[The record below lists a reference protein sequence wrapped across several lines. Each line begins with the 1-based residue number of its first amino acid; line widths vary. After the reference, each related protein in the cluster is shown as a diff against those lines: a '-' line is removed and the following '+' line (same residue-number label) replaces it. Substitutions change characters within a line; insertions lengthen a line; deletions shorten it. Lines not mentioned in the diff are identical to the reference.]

1 MNPKCSGV
9 RFEEGSN
16 MRMAIGI
23 AGLLLASFAL
33 PAAAQEVQIADGV
46 PQVSF
51 TVNGRNFTIARDQD
65 QNANLTGEFAKT
77 SRPCPAF
84 CVQPMI
90 AAPGV
95 QPVGELELISFLENV
110 VAEGSG
116 LLIDARLPD
125 WYAKG
130 AIPGA
135 VNVPFAALDA
145 QNPYKND
152 ILLAL
157 GAVQTSDG
165 MDFTTANDLMVYGNG
180 AWDEQGSRA
189 ITNLIDA
196 GYPASKIQNY
206 RGGLEDWLHLGL
218 STLVP

>member
-1 MNPKCSGV
+1 
-9 RFEEGSN
+9 

-95 QPVGELELISFLENV
+95 KPVGELELISFLENV

-165 MDFTTANDLMVYGNG
+165 MDFTTANDLMVYGMVHGMN
-180 AWDEQGSRA
+180 
-189 ITNLIDA
+189 
-196 GYPASKIQNY
+196 
-206 RGGLEDWLHLGL
+206 RGLGQL
-218 STLVP
+218 QI

>member
-1 MNPKCSGV
+1 M
-9 RFEEGSN
+9 
-16 MRMAIGI
+16 
-23 AGLLLASFAL
+23 
-33 PAAAQEVQIADGV
+33 
-46 PQVSF
+46 
-51 TVNGRNFTIARDQD
+51 
-65 QNANLTGEFAKT
+65 
-77 SRPCPAF
+77 
-84 CVQPMI
+84 
-90 AAPGV
+90 
-95 QPVGELELISFLENV
+95 GELELISFLENV
-110 VAEGSG
+110 VAAGNG

-165 MDFTTANDLMVYGNG
+165 MDFKTANDLMVYGNG

>member
-1 MNPKCSGV
+1 M
-9 RFEEGSN
+9 
-16 MRMAIGI
+16 
-23 AGLLLASFAL
+23 
-33 PAAAQEVQIADGV
+33 
-46 PQVSF
+46 
-51 TVNGRNFTIARDQD
+51 
-65 QNANLTGEFAKT
+65 
-77 SRPCPAF
+77 
-84 CVQPMI
+84 
-90 AAPGV
+90 
-95 QPVGELELISFLENV
+95 ENV
-110 VAEGSG
+110 VAAGNG

-125 WYAKG
+125 CYAKG

-135 VNVPFAALDA
+135 VNVPFAAFDP

-165 MDFTTANDLMVYGNG
+165 MDFKTANDLMVYGNG